1 MKNFKKTLKFVSIF
15 LILMFLL
22 FNFTTFTNATYSSST
37 TDYATLMDNLYQEEE
52 DSICYTTMNLETQE
66 ETDNVFQASEVATA
80 SEFTSNHTDS
90 YIPEHAAISPSS
102 IIGGD
107 ERFEVSSP
115 STFPNST
122 VAYLEA
128 EFPDG
133 TLGIGTA
140 FVWYKDLALTAG
152 HCIYD
157 SEHGGWATKVTI
169 WPGKKGYGLWNNPYG
184 TAQASQ
190 MHISTSFM
198 NNGTAS
204 EDWGLLELNSDIG
217 NNCGWRGIAYSEDYS
232 GFLNQNV
239 TLPGYPSSHR
249 YYQHQATGPVKIT
262 SSTKLYYDID
272 TERGQSG
279 SPIWDSAGYCIG
291 IHVHGTYDGMPWN
304 SCTNITK
311 SKFEFFKSK
320 MN

>member
-1 MKNFKKTLKFVSIF
+1 MKNSKKALKVVNIFVI
-15 LILMFLL
+15 LIILL
-22 FNFTTFTNATYSSST
+22 FNFSVITNAST
-37 TDYATLMDNLYQEEE
+37 FNAQTPESNNSYNQES
-52 DSICYTTMNLETQE
+52 DAIFYTTMNIETQE
-66 ETDNVFQASEVATA
+66 ETENVFQSSEIATF
-80 SEFTSNHTDS
+80 SNSTSNHTDS
-90 YIPEHAAISPSS
+90 YIPNQYGISPSS

-107 ERFEVSSP
+107 ERVEVSNP
-115 STFPNST
+115 SAFPNST

-169 WPGKKGYGLWNNPYG
+169 WPGKKGFGAWNNPYG

-198 NNGTAS
+198 NNGTAT
-204 EDWGLLELNSDIG
+204 EDWGLLELNREIG

-239 TLPGYPSSHR
+239 TLAGYPSTHR
-249 YYQHQATGPVKIT
+249 YYQYQATGAVKIT
-262 SSTKLYYDID
+262 SSSKLYYDID
-272 TERGQSG
+272 TEPGQSG

-291 IHVHGTYDGMPWN
+291 IHVHGTYTGMQWN

-311 SKFEFFKSK
+311 SKFEFFTSK
-320 MN
+320 MD